1 MTSVVK
7 CPMGSYGDGIIC
19 TQCPFATWTSQIGA
33 LDISQCVRSFTYRDP
48 GQLKS
53 YIPFGVTQI
62 VVKIWGGGGGS
73 DNSSDPNFA
82 SHSGGGGG
90 FTSCNLTVAHS
101 RNVYVIV
108 GGGGGAYSLTTNA
121 GGVFWYLRI
130 AILLIVV
137 DKWFK
142 RIWEHIIRLYRTV

>member
-19 TQCPFATWTSQIGA
+19 TQCPFATWTSQTGA
-33 LDISQCVRSFTYRDP
+33 LDISKCVRSFTYRDP

-90 FTSCNLTVAHS
+90 FTSCNLTVVHS

-121 GGVFWYLRI
+121 GGVFLYLRI

-142 RIWEHIIRLYRTV
+142 RI